1 MKKVITKHKMV
12 GGTLCSIKPGLFN
25 YNLFPHLEDSMEA
38 LTDVDV
44 LSLRNHY
51 QVKHWTRINDPRQCT
66 DECL

>member
-1 MKKVITKHKMV
+1 
-12 GGTLCSIKPGLFN
+12 
-25 YNLFPHLEDSMEA
+25 MEA

-51 QVKHWTRINDPRQCT
+51 QVKHWTRINDPHQCT